1 LFNPIDACGNYP
13 ALFEKGL
20 GFRFAHC
27 VLQCKEMRL
36 EHYSV
41 EKLKKEILEILG
53 RHIDL
58 KTYKVF
64 FFGSRVSSSGSDRSD
79 IDIGIDGP
87 KEVPSLAMAKICEEI
102 ENLPTLYKIDIV
114 DFKNV
119 SNKFKSVALK
129 NIELINQ

>member
-1 LFNPIDACGNYP
+1 MLVEIIQPFLKKGWVFVLRIACYNIN
-13 ALFEKGL
+13 K
-20 GFRFAHC
+20 
-27 VLQCKEMRL
+27 MRL
-36 EHYSV
+36 EHYSL
-41 EKLKKEILEILG
+41 EKLKKEILEILR

-58 KTYKVF
+58 KTHKVF
-64 FFGSRVSSSGSDRSD
+64 FFGSRVSNTGSDRSD
-79 IDIGIDGP
+79 IDIGIEGP